1 MVTEATSSTETET
14 TPNAEAPTP
23 VAVEDGPLIP
33 PETGSEAT
41 LADEQGPDA
50 KEKGAAEAK
59 EGEAAVEGDVKTR
72 TAETAEKQAETKT
85 EEKAEAET
93 PRTFTV
99 EEHDAEL
106 AKVRSGLDKRI
117 SDIETERTTE
127 RQQVAA
133 QVTAMQQQALQRDV
147 ASFQAGLQQQFTNQ
161 GLSDQDALTAAQQVA
176 ESTRA
181 AFEHSE
187 RANRAEA
194 ALKTAN
200 DSRESTAKD
209 VLIRDAVNQFD
220 VPEDKV
226 HFLATAT
233 TAEQITDLAKEF
245 SSHQKTTAELSAVK
259 QKEVPAGGPEQQI
272 DSGAGGTSLT
282 DDQKIADVTTD
293 LAEVGRILA
302 SRGLHPFR

>member
-1 MVTEATSSTETET
+1 MVTEATSSTETKA

-23 VAVEDGPLIP
+23 VVDDSPLIP
-33 PETGSEAT
+33 PETESESVVV
-41 LADEQGPDA
+41 DEKGPDA
-50 KEKGAAEAK
+50 KGEGAAKAP
-59 EGEAAVEGDVKTR
+59 EGEAAVKGDQKP
-72 TAETAEKQAETKT
+72 ETVEAETKT
-85 EEKAEAET
+85 KDEP

-176 ESTRA
+176 ESARA
-181 AFEHSE
+181 AFEHNE

-209 VLIRDAVNQFD
+209 ALIRNAVNEFG

-226 HFLATAT
+226 HFLTTAT
-233 TAEQITDLAKEF
+233 TAEQIADLAKEF
-245 SSHQKTTAELSAVK
+245 SSHQKTSKDLAAAK
-259 QKEVPAGGPEQQI
+259 QAEVPAGGPEQQI
-272 DSGAGGTSLT
+272 DSGGGQSGMTDKQKYDAYGRGEIDLSLSEA
-282 DDQKIADVTTD
+282 IALSTK
-293 LAEVGRILA
+293 VGH
-302 SRGLHPFR
+302 RG